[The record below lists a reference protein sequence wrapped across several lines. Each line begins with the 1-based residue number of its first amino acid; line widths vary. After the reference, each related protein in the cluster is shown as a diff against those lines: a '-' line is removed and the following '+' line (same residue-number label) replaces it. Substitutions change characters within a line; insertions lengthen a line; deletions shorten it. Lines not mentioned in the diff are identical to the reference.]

1 MTLRKWSFK
10 MIHILFINK
19 LKSIQHLFVLTKKIT
34 FLGMKTIYVLDLIL
48 YCEILFIE
56 YLLNFMYDESLC

>member
-48 YCEILFIE
+48 YCENLFIE